1 MTQVWHG
8 LVDTLRLLPSI
19 NPSVRSTTHAER
31 AREVRQAQGQKKTL
45 DDALDQLA
53 VLIAIRRGERIPSEP
68 LGIPTPTVSTPITS
82 QGGTK
87 RKRRPTVSASPAP
100 TAAQAPHTGGS
111 VESALT
117 PIASPLPRSGTPIG
131 REVTGKQRREMY
143 ADQLPLQPG
152 RKVAFKVPGAKHGKE
167 KGGEDDD
174 AESDWILATIQRCI
188 LQDKMRYEV
197 EDDDD
202 HTKSAS
208 KRVFSDL
215 T

>member
-8 LVDTLRLLPSI
+8 LVDTLRLLPTI
-19 NPSVRSTTHAER
+19 NPSLRSTTDEER
-31 AREVRQAQGQKKTL
+31 AREFRQAQGQKKTL

-53 VLIAIRRGERIPSEP
+53 VLIALRRGERIPSEP
-68 LGIPTPTVSTPITS
+68 LGIPTPAVSTPTTNPAGS
-82 QGGTK
+82 K

-111 VESALT
+111 VESVLT

-143 ADQLPLQPG
+143 SDQLPLQPG
-152 RKVAFKVPGAKHGKE
+152 RKVAFKVPVAKHSKE
-167 KGGEDDD
+167 KGGDEDD

-188 LQDKMRYEV
+188 LQDKLRYEV

-202 HTKSAS
+202 HTKCVSQ
-208 KRVFSDL
+208 R
-215 T
+215 